1 MRKWFLATMV
11 VLLAAGVVT
20 GAGLHAREGDVRTT
34 VFASSGVFRAGGNET
49 TGTVYGGGW
58 GLEIQDKLMWKIGA
72 SYGSTTGNREVDG
85 QAVPLTANFTELR
98 TGLTLFFKPNR
109 TVVPFAG
116 GGLSVTAYDMDFA
129 YQNSEIGKTSGTGG
143 GVFGDLGFEV
153 RLGGGFTLIPFF
165 RVSIHTITSD
175 QGVSR
180 SLLSE
185 GAGIAFS
192 FSA

>member
-1 MRKWFLATMV
+1 MRKRFLATVTVV
-11 VLLAAGVVT
+11 VLFAAGAVT
-20 GAGLHAREGDVRTT
+20 GLHAREGDTRTT
-34 VFASSGVFRAGGNET
+34 FFASSRAFSAGGNET
-49 TGTVYGGGW
+49 AGTVYGVGW
-58 GLEIQDKLMWKIGA
+58 GLEIQDNLMWKLGA
-72 SYGSTTGNREVDG
+72 SYSSTTGNREVDG
-85 QAVPLTANFTELR
+85 QNVPLSANFAELR
-98 TGLTLFFKPNR
+98 TGMTLFFRPGK

-116 GGLSVTAYDMDFA
+116 GGLSLAAYDMDFA
-129 YQNSEIGKTSGTGG
+129 YRNSEIGKTTGTGG

-180 SLLSE
+180 SLMSE
-185 GAGIAFS
+185 GAGIAFG